1 MAARARTVTA
11 TGSTTIRSA
20 TGGSVIRVAGNDC
33 IAECDMPAMT
43 GRCGG
48 SAGCSRGV
56 TTTGAGRTG
65 KDATGGATG
74 GAGLGRRAATVAISV
89 FDTGGNVR
97 RPHKTLTAPMKTR
110 PPTEPPSGRR
120 TDGSAR
126 VPTIPER
133 EPAWPRPPHRARCGT
148 AASSTDRPLRRPRAA
163 RRCRFPTEGAQAWT
177 LAASHNFCDC
187 SHRSIAGRG

>member
-1 MAARARTVTA
+1 MALVVGAARGVGAAARARTVTA

-48 SAGCSRGV
+48 STGCSRGV

-65 KDATGGATG
+65 KAATGGATG

-97 RPHKTLTAPMKTR
+97 KPHKTLTAPTR
-110 PPTEPPSGRR
+110 NAAADGTTQRTTNGRQR
-120 TDGSAR
+120 K
-126 VPTIPER
+126 
-133 EPAWPRPPHRARCGT
+133 
-148 AASSTDRPLRRPRAA
+148 STDD
-163 RRCRFPTEGAQAWT
+163 
-177 LAASHNFCDC
+177 S
-187 SHRSIAGRG
+187 